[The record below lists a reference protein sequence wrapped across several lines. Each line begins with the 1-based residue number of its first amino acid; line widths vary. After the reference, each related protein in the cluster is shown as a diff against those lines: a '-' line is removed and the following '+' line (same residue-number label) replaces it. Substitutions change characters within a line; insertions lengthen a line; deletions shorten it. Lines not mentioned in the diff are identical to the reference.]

1 MKIEDLTLNSNK
13 VIILIA
19 NDAEFAWSMTPF
31 FKGPQEIAIRDGISY
46 LSSLSHHSR
55 DIKLLKFK

>member
-19 NDAEFAWSMTPF
+19 NDAKFAWSMTPF
-31 FKGPQEIAIRDGISY
+31 FKGWPREIAIRAGNIV
-46 LSSLSHHSR
+46 SLSHHSR
-55 DIKLLKFK
+55 YKVAEI

>member
-31 FKGPQEIAIRDGISY
+31 FTGRPQEIAIRAGNIVI
-46 LSSLSHHSR
+46 LLSHHSR
-55 DIKLLKFK
+55 YKVAEI